1 MCCELEQI
9 YKEGV
14 KLGEERGRVRGI
26 AEGVAVGEMKM
37 VKEIAYELRNRGM
50 SADKI
55 AEVVEVSLETVQKWF
70 ADRAALAK

>member
-1 MCCELEQI
+1 MCREMEQI
-9 YKEGV
+9 YKVSV
-14 KLGEERGRVRGI
+14 KLGEERGRVQGI